1 MSATSGDYG
10 VTIPSAP
17 TVNANPGSVPNPGV
31 GTMSTSNTSL
41 AKTFCVEAPVAF
53 SVQTFGS
60 LTRMESRVS
69 MGTSVNVIC
78 HRSAPAAAYNLPLF
92 VLAQAS
98 PLECLH
104 QRLQRRRRRRFL
116 LRRDRRTERHSGNGD
131 RDKTCV
137 LMGHNVSNL
146 PRPGGRFNGDG
157 G

>member
-17 TVNANPGSVPNPGV
+17 TVNANPGAVPDPGV

-53 SVQTFGS
+53 SVQMFGS

-78 HRSAPAAAYNLPLF
+78 HRSAPSAAYNLPLF
-92 VLAQAS
+92 WRKLARSSVSTSAS
-98 PLECLH
+98 
-104 QRLQRRRRRRFL
+104 
-116 LRRDRRTERHSGNGD
+116 
-131 RDKTCV
+131 
-137 LMGHNVSNL
+137 NVVRSQN
-146 PRPGGRFNGDG
+146 
-157 G
+157 